1 MIAPLHQ
8 RVTGAAYSLAASPQV
23 KWPASMRS
31 SVLADEVGHAVP
43 PLPDNDAPQPARAQ
57 GRGEECG
64 RGADVAADN
73 VRRLEPER
81 VGDANEECTHR
92 PW

>member
-1 MIAPLHQ
+1 VIAPLYQ

-31 SVLADEVGHAVP
+31 SVLVDEVGHAVP

-57 GRGEECG
+57 G